1 MDKIVNFTEES
12 NKLTN
17 LFKELE
23 GTIRNECRKVE
34 ISTEGVST
42 ANLISELAKKNNVV
56 KKYENELN
64 TIRRVRN
71 IIIHPND
78 NTYKNEGTVCPNPE
92 MNIRLRNIIDEINNP
107 PTIYN
112 SNMCIKKAKYIIKH
126 YKIM

>member
-34 ISTEGVST
+34 ISTEGGST
-42 ANLISELAKKNNVV
+42 ANLISKLVKKNNVV

-71 IIIHPND
+71 IITHD
-78 NTYKNEGTVCPNPE
+78 DTYKNEGTVCPNPE